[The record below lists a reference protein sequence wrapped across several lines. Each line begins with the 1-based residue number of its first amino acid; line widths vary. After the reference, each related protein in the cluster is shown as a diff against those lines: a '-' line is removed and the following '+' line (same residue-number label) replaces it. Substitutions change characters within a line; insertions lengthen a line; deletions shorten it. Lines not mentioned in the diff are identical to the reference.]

1 MTRKILFAALALM
14 TFVEAK
20 AMQNNEV
27 LQGNDTKSEAAVVT
41 PATTTLITEATNQTP
56 KEGVNQ
62 AAGQGDIATIV
73 ANRGDV
79 NDDGEIDT
87 QDAIR
92 VIQFYLHKIE
102 LDGKQQKAADVN
114 GDGNIDTND
123 AIQIIKMYLGKQ

>member
-27 LQGNDTKSEAAVVT
+27 LQGNDTKSEAAAVT
-41 PATTTLITEATNQTP
+41 PATTTLITEATSQTP
-56 KEGVNQ
+56 KEGFNQ
-62 AAGQGDIATIV
+62 AARQGDIATIV

-79 NDDGEIDT
+79 DNNGEIDT
-87 QDAIR
+87 NDAIL
-92 VIQFYLHKIE
+92 VINFFLQKIE

-114 GDGNIDTND
+114 GDGKIDTND